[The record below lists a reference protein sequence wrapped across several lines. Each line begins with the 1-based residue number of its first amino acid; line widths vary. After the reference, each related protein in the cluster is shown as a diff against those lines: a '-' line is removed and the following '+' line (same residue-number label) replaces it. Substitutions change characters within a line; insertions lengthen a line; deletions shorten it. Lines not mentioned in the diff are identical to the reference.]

1 MSLSSKLIPETEVDP
16 ELDVILVQGSVA
28 EKYSGGTKKYRD
40 LVTEKELAYTETE
53 KGKKMRVSKSIVKT
67 ITSAGG
73 RYLERIEIGGKTY
86 YKAIGKKDA
95 IKKTSDALRKARKKR
110 VKKTAQGAASLLA
123 LANAAPQPAATT
135 TNAPPS
141 QAPVDTGPD
150 IIRVFDFVDLTW
162 SDQSGIDVLYCNGVL
177 Y

>member
-1 MSLSSKLIPETEVDP
+1 MSMSSKLILETEVDP

-53 KGKKMRVSKSIVKT
+53 KGKKMRVSKSIVET

-73 RYLERIEIGGKTY
+73 RYLERVEIGGETY

-123 LANAAPQPAATT
+123 LANAAQPATATATT
-135 TNAPPS
+135 TNTPPS
-141 QAPVDTGPD
+141 QAPVLDTD
-150 IIRVFDFVDLTW
+150 TNIISVYDLVDLTR
-162 SDQSGIDVLYCNGVL
+162 SAD
-177 Y
+177 